1 MSVIQDYYN
10 DRYYAWSI
18 TLKKVSN
25 ITVIGWFSVTP
36 YLFFTESKDSSLKE
50 RGRFDY
56 YNNCLY
62 KVYNDNDKDLTFN
75 STLQHTIL

>member
-25 ITVIGWFSVTP
+25 ITDRLILSYPLSV
-36 YLFFTESKDSSLKE
+36 FHWIKGFIIKGK
-50 RGRFDY
+50 GRFDY